1 MVELSRTARL
11 TILPEEIQDPASPRV
26 LPPAAPGEELD
37 LLLLDRPDPGRIRRI
52 RYAVGSSLLF
62 HAVLF
67 VLATRIASIASS
79 EDVETHVAIHKTP
92 LYFPPELTQRAANK
106 NKLTERFNLQD
117 LLAAQAAR
125 ERQAAAAA
133 HRKFVPKAGE
143 LVVPGKTLQPQIN
156 SEAPAILAQNMTTP
170 IPGAPNGILPTTIPP
185 PPQSKS
191 PFEDIGQQPVVGKPT
206 LTPPRATVQDAI
218 RGLSHEPNGVGMV
231 VSDEN
236 LGLTQQPLPGV
247 KPSPVRMGSQVEL
260 KSDPLGADLKPYL
273 IEVLK
278 IVKRNWLNVIPE
290 SARLGTRR
298 GRTIVEFAVNRDG
311 TLAKVVIS
319 DYSGSDPLDRAA
331 VAGLSM
337 SNPLPPLPRE
347 YRGLQVRLAMSFNYN
362 LANLR

>member
-11 TILPEEIQDPASPRV
+11 TILPEVIHDPASPRV
-26 LPPAAPGEELD
+26 LPPAAPETELD
-37 LLLLDRPDPGRIRRI
+37 LLLLDRPDSSRTRRI
-52 RYAVGSSLLF
+52 RYAVGGSLLV

-67 VLATRIASIASS
+67 LSSTRIASIVSS
-79 EDVETHVAIHKTP
+79 EDVETHVVVNKTP
-92 LYFPPELTQRAANK
+92 LYFPPELTQRALNK

-117 LLAAQAAR
+117 LLATQAAR
-125 ERQAAAAA
+125 QQQAAAAP
-133 HRKFVPKAGE
+133 HRKFVPKQGQ
-143 LVVPGKTLQPQIN
+143 LVAPGKSPLPQI
-156 SEAPAILAQNMTTP
+156 SAEAPAILAQNTMTAIT
-170 IPGAPNGILPTTIPP
+170 GAPNGILPSPVAP

-191 PFEDIGQQPVVGKPT
+191 PFEDIGQQPVVTKPA

-218 RGLSHEPNGVGMV
+218 RGLSHDPSGVGMV
-231 VSDEN
+231 VSDES
-236 LGLTQQPLPGV
+236 LGLTQAPMPGV
-247 KPSPVRMGSQVEL
+247 KSIGKMGSQVEL

-290 SARLGTRR
+290 SARLGTRH

-337 SNPLPPLPRE
+337 SNPLPPLPSE
-347 YRGLQVRLAMSFNYN
+347 YRGLQVRLALSFSYN
-362 LANLR
+362 LANVR

>member
-11 TILPEEIQDPASPRV
+11 TILPEAVHNPASPRV
-26 LPPAAPGEELD
+26 LSPAAPGAELD
-37 LLLLDRPDPGRIRRI
+37 LLLDRPDPVRTRRI
-52 RYAVGSSLLF
+52 RYAVAASLLI
-62 HAVLF
+62 HAVIFL
-67 VLATRIASIASS
+67 LGTRIASIASS
-79 EDVETHVAIHKTP
+79 QDVETHIAIHKTP
-92 LYFPPELTQRAANK
+92 LYFPPELTQRALNK
-106 NKLTERFNLQD
+106 NKITERFNLQD

-133 HRKFVPKAGE
+133 HRKFVPKQGE
-143 LVVPGKTLQPQIN
+143 LVVPGKTLQPQI
-156 SEAPAILAQNMTTP
+156 SAEAPTILAQNTMTP
-170 IPGAPNGILPTTIPP
+170 IPGAPNGILPSAIPP

-191 PFEDIGQQPVVGKPT
+191 PFEDIGQQPVAKPT

-218 RGLSHEPNGVGMV
+218 RGLSHEPSGVGMV
-231 VSDEN
+231 VSDEV
-236 LGLTQQPLPGV
+236 LGQAPAPTPGM
-247 KPSPVRMGSQVEL
+247 KSAPGRMGSQVEL
-260 KSDPLGADLKPYL
+260 KSDPMGADLKPYL

-290 SARLGTRR
+290 SARLGTRH

-311 TLAKVVIS
+311 SLAKVVIS

-347 YRGLQVRLAMSFNYN
+347 YRGLQVRLALSFNYN
-362 LANLR
+362 LTNLR

>member
-1 MVELSRTARL
+1 MLS
-11 TILPEEIQDPASPRV
+11 
-26 LPPAAPGEELD
+26 PAAPGAELD
-37 LLLLDRPDPGRIRRI
+37 LLLLDHPDPYRTRRI
-52 RYAVGSSLLF
+52 RYAVAGSLLV

-67 VLATRIASIASS
+67 LLSTRIASIVSS
-79 EDVETHVAIHKTP
+79 EDVETHVVVNKTP

-106 NKLTERFNLQD
+106 NKLTQRFNLQD

-125 ERQAAAAA
+125 QQQAAAAA
-133 HRKFVPKAGE
+133 HRKFVPKEGQ
-143 LVVPGKTLQPQIN
+143 LVAPGKSLQPQI
-156 SEAPAILAQNMTTP
+156 STEAPTIVAQDPTAP

-185 PPQSKS
+185 PQSKS
-191 PFEDIGQQPVVGKPT
+191 PFEDIGQQPIAKPT
-206 LTPPRATVQDAI
+206 MTPPRATVQDAI
-218 RGLSHEPNGVGMV
+218 RGLSHEPNGAGLV
-231 VSDEN
+231 VSDEG
-236 LGLTQQPLPGV
+236 LGLTQAPVPGA
-247 KPSPVRMGSQVEL
+247 KSIGRMGSQVEL

-290 SARLGTRR
+290 SARLGTRH

-347 YRGLQVRLAMSFNYN
+347 YRGLQVRLALSFSYN
-362 LANLR
+362 LGNIR